1 MRNRVGQDETRKVP
15 YRIRDGHGS
24 SMGQVYPN
32 LIRYLPMDTR
42 FSYPISIHARLLL
55 ELLPMDTQT
64 QPTPIF
70 FFFFSDIILN

>member
-15 YRIRDGHGS
+15 YRIRDGHGAS
-24 SMGQVYPN
+24 LGPVSPN

-64 QPTPIF
+64 
-70 FFFFSDIILN
+70 